1 MSASVDKSRSH
12 GTSPRRLLGSGVLFL
27 AGCTL
32 SGATGPAPSELP
44 PLSRLQELFWALILL
59 VGFTLAG
66 VVWLGLIRRRLRF
79 ERTALQQREAA
90 FDAWYRDLFENAH
103 DILFALDPDG
113 RLASLNRA
121 GKQVLGYPA
130 DGAQP
135 LLPDLVTAR
144 DRPIVETLLRQLRE
158 GHGAGHGEF
167 ELVTQD
173 GRRVVLRVNLRRQD
187 LPGHGPRI
195 QGLAW
200 DVTEQRRAEE
210 ALRESEHRLR
220 HSLEERIRIGRD
232 LHDGIIQSIYAVG
245 LGLGECRRLLA
256 THPEIARQH
265 LERSVADLN
274 AVIRDVRRFIGGL
287 EPDALKGREFE
298 TALQGIVDS
307 LGRNRAVDL
316 QVLVDPDAANSLSA
330 RQAEDLLQIAR
341 EAVSNALRHSGC
353 QQLQIQLAAAPDGG
367 TRLEIRDDGSGLPAD
382 ARSSGGLGLR
392 NIDARARNL
401 GARQEF
407 ISAPDNGTVIRIDL
421 PKEPAR
427 ESP

>member
-1 MSASVDKSRSH
+1 LAAAVAPESSA
-12 GTSPRRLLGSGVLFL
+12 
-27 AGCTL
+27 
-32 SGATGPAPSELP
+32 LP
-44 PLSRLQELFWALILL
+44 QVSRLQELFWALILL

-66 VVWLGLIRRRLRF
+66 VVWFGLIRRRLRL
-79 ERTALQQREAA
+79 ERTALQNREAA

-113 RLASLNRA
+113 RLVSLNRA
-121 GKQVLGYPA
+121 GKQVLGYST
-130 DGAQP
+130 DGRPP
-135 LLPDLVTAR
+135 LLPDLVSVR
-144 DRPIVETLLRQLRE
+144 DRAAIETLLRQLRE
-158 GHGAGHGEF
+158 GQGTGHGEF
-167 ELVTQD
+167 ELVAQD
-173 GRRVVLRVNLRRQD
+173 GRRVVLHVNLRRQD

-256 THPEIARQH
+256 SQPEAARQH

-287 EPDALKGREFE
+287 EPEALKGREFE
-298 TALQGIVDS
+298 TALQGIVAS

-316 QVLVDPDAANSLSA
+316 QVLVDPAAANGLSA

-353 QQLQIQLAAAPDGG
+353 QRLKIELAAAPAGG
-367 TRLEIRDDGSGLPAD
+367 TRLEIRDDGSGLSSE

-401 GARQEF
+401 GARHE
-407 ISAPDNGTVIRIDL
+407 ILSAPGHGTIVRLDI
-421 PKEPAR
+421 PKEPAC